1 MHREMTP
8 IQRTIAW
15 LALAGVAAFGCYFV
29 LGHLVTS
36 PSERAFSRKFHSLQ
50 NGMKESEV
58 VAILG
63 PPYDRSG
70 VFRLGQPHGYE
81 KEYAAAA
88 RSGCKVGKELD
99 TPCLDQTNTVKPMSP
114 NSAPPFDSFNAD
126 RTSPSRRTLKA

>member
-36 PSERAFSRKFHSLQ
+36 PSERAFSRRFHSLQ

-63 PPYDRSG
+63 PPYERSG

-81 KEYAAAA
+81 KEYSAAA
-88 RSGCKVGKELD
+88 RSGCKYYLLWRQELD
-99 TPCLDQTNTVKPMSP
+99 LVYAVGFDENERVCY
-114 NSAPPFDSFNAD
+114 SAVGG
-126 RTSPSRRTLKA
+126 T